1 MRVSGWGGAHA
12 ALFWAFRRDCAGVR
26 MSFSTLFD
34 RLSCLGEVSLS
45 ISRAMPL
52 SIEPLLRSCWLGG
65 EAELELFGTPG
76 RLSLAPMVV
85 SKA

>member
-12 ALFWAFRRDCAGVR
+12 ALFWAFLRDCAGVR
-26 MSFSTLFD
+26 ASFSTLFE
-34 RLSCLGEVSLS
+34 RLSCLDEVSLS

-52 SIEPLLRSCWLGG
+52 SIAPPLRNWWLGG

-76 RLSLAPMVV
+76 RLSLAPMVA
-85 SKA
+85 SKL